1 MRAFLVASILVLWC
15 SASAG
20 AGAADGPSWF
30 CFPIGSTGFKW
41 TNGAWRS
48 VDFEIGAKKYVLA
61 QRDGGSDY
69 SIAEVGTAISSS
81 CTGVGDGTAMHCRSF
96 VEEWRINLLSLRYL
110 RVYMFGFWG
119 GEDSDSDTPLV
130 EIGKCSKI

>member
-1 MRAFLVASILVLWC
+1 
-15 SASAG
+15 
-20 AGAADGPSWF
+20 
-30 CFPIGSTGFKW
+30 
-41 TNGAWRS
+41 
-48 VDFEIGAKKYVLA
+48 
-61 QRDGGSDY
+61 
-69 SIAEVGTAISSS
+69 
-81 CTGVGDGTAMHCRSF
+81 MHCRSF